1 MMTINRSRLRV
12 SKIHGSRLRV
22 WKIHGSRLRVRK
34 IHRSILRVWKINGS
48 RLRVWKIHRSILR
61 DRLSMQKNNK
71 NRGRDEEE
79 LEKENET
86 SCCLE
91 KFTHKVDN
99 GILSVG
105 PLSILIII
113 VIISSWI
120 SNVCLS
126 SKQQRGALNV
136 FCVKPFVIQEI
147 GRSCRQKRVFTLKI
161 KSNGYG

>member
-1 MMTINRSRLRV
+1 
-12 SKIHGSRLRV
+12 
-22 WKIHGSRLRVRK
+22 
-34 IHRSILRVWKINGS
+34 
-48 RLRVWKIHRSILR
+48 
-61 DRLSMQKNNK
+61 MQKNNK

-113 VIISSWI
+113 VKISS
-120 SNVCLS
+120 
-126 SKQQRGALNV
+126 
-136 FCVKPFVIQEI
+136 
-147 GRSCRQKRVFTLKI
+147 
-161 KSNGYG
+161 

>member
-1 MMTINRSRLRV
+1 
-12 SKIHGSRLRV
+12 
-22 WKIHGSRLRVRK
+22 
-34 IHRSILRVWKINGS
+34 
-48 RLRVWKIHRSILR
+48 
-61 DRLSMQKNNK
+61 MQKNNK
-71 NRGRDEEE
+71 NRGRDEQE

-147 GRSCRQKRVFTLKI
+147 GRSCRQKRVFKLKI

>member
-22 WKIHGSRLRVRK
+22 WKIHGSRLRVWK
-34 IHRSILRVWKINGS
+34 IHGS
-48 RLRVWKIHRSILR
+48 RFRVRKKHRSILR

-120 SNVCLS
+120 SNVCL
-126 SKQQRGALNV
+126 
-136 FCVKPFVIQEI
+136 
-147 GRSCRQKRVFTLKI
+147 
-161 KSNGYG
+161 